1 MARRRTLPQNI
12 RKYKQEY
19 LRLLAYEA
27 RLNHQLFKMQKRIK
41 LLAQEEQLRL
51 TEKALLSEQ
60 LQKIQQ
66 QKTDLESQPACKQRT
81 TQLKRVEK
89 EYKQVKARHSRN
101 QYQLDQLEVK
111 KDKDNVVKLL
121 VKEAKRNEVTV
132 RIQSAYET
140 WMRLEQIQQ
149 QELAEQLG
157 RADQPGAG
165 QTCPDV
171 AVFSQKPSRKVAV
184 LPTGGA
190 AVDARSSRREDK
202 ITLTMGFSHPKI
214 SLFVAHVTFCLP
226 KKGQQTRVC

>member
-27 RLNHQLFKMQKRIK
+27 RLNHQLFKMKKRIK

-60 LQKIQQ
+60 LQKVQQ
-66 QKTDLESQPACKQRT
+66 QKEELESQPACKQRT

-111 KDKDNVVKLL
+111 KDKDNAVKLL
-121 VKEAKRNEVTV
+121 LKEAKCEDVTV
-132 RIQSAYET
+132 RIQRAYET
-140 WMRLEQIQQ
+140 WMKLEQMAQYEAIRMEIFQAISADLSVEQQ
-149 QELAEQLG
+149 PIA
-157 RADQPGAG
+157 
-165 QTCPDV
+165 
-171 AVFSQKPSRKVAV
+171 SQKLVEKRNRCRKELLSDLLTTHEEMAFGEK
-184 LPTGGA
+184 GGMEIIRHCNFRP
-190 AVDARSSRREDK
+190 VE
-202 ITLTMGFSHPKI
+202 TLYSFSYLI
-214 SLFVAHVTFCLP
+214 GL
-226 KKGQQTRVC
+226 KG